1 MTPRPPHPSPLLPA
15 RPPHPLHCH
24 LPNTGIT
31 EPAPRICT
39 RLPHGLTPRSHRK
52 RNQPKKSKP
61 EDSKSAEE
69 GAAPTAV
76 LEEVGVGLKEAVAPE
91 VEPEEEDEPPVLA
104 QARDPESA
112 EGE

>member
-1 MTPRPPHPSPLLPA
+1 MKERHWRKAEDDRRP
-15 RPPHPLHCH
+15 
-24 LPNTGIT
+24 
-31 EPAPRICT
+31 
-39 RLPHGLTPRSHRK
+39 GLDRKRESSRKPGFQSHRK

-69 GAAPTAV
+69 GAAPAAV
-76 LEEVGVGLKEAVAPE
+76 LEEVGVSLKEVVPPE